1 MRLKNSRAIITLAAL
16 PLLAACSLTAPET
29 RSAIPT
35 PTAASQ
41 QAEARPTSVTLSNP
55 RDDGDTPTMATAGPS
70 ADATAGPAVSLPG
83 ISGDQ
88 GLSVPAVVRSVRGS
102 VVEIITQSRQGQG
115 GTGSGFIIDEDA
127 NIITNNHV
135 VEGASRIT
143 VVLDGNRIA
152 RARLVG
158 ADPLTDVAVVRIDS
172 KDVTVAKLG
181 DSDKL
186 QIGEPVVAIGSAL
199 GLRGGPTVTTGVVS
213 STKRVEI
220 EPAGDPRSPED
231 DIALYDLI
239 QTDTAINPGNSGG
252 PLVNARGEVIGVNTL
267 GQRLTASG
275 VPVQGINF
283 AVSIN
288 TARSVAQE
296 LIQTGEVEYP
306 YLGVEASFLTPQQSV
321 RERIPY
327 TPGQR
332 IGTVLPNLPADEAGL
347 RTGDIISGINGTRIE
362 DESTFTLLL
371 RDNDPGD
378 KVTLTVRRDGQ
389 EREVD
394 VTLGKRPAGR

>member
-1 MRLKNSRAIITLAAL
+1 MRLVNPRRIITLVAL
-16 PLLAACSLTAPET
+16 PLLAACSLTEPET
-29 RSAIPT
+29 QSANTT
-35 PTAASQ
+35 PTAISRPADT
-41 QAEARPTSVTLSNP
+41 RPTSVTMSNP
-55 RDDGDTPTMATAGPS
+55 RDDEETATSATAGPD
-70 ADATAGPAVSLPG
+70 ADAAAEPSDAFPG
-83 ISGDQ
+83 INADQ
-88 GLSVPAVVRSVRGS
+88 ELSVPAAVRSVRGG
-102 VVEIITQSRQGQG
+102 VVEIITQSGQGQG
-115 GTGSGFIIDEDA
+115 GTGSGFIIDKDA

-158 ADPLTDVAVVRIDS
+158 ADPLTDVAVVRIEN
-172 KDVTVAKLG
+172 KNVTVAKLG

-186 QIGEPVVAIGSAL
+186 QIGEPVIAIGSAL

-220 EPAGDPRSPED
+220 EPAGDPQSPQD

-267 GQRLTASG
+267 GQRLTGSG

-288 TARSVAQE
+288 TARSVAEE
-296 LIQTGEVEYP
+296 LIRTGEVEYP
-306 YLGVEASFLTPQQSV
+306 YLGVEASFLTPQQAV
-321 RERIPY
+321 REGIPY

-332 IGTVLPNLPADEAGL
+332 IGTILPNLPAAKAGL
-347 RTGDIISGINGTRIE
+347 RRGDIITGINGTRIE
-362 DESTFTLLL
+362 DESNFTLLL
-371 RDNDPGD
+371 RENDPGD
-378 KVTLTVRRDGQ
+378 KVTLTVRRNGQ
-389 EREVD
+389 EREFE
-394 VTLGKRPAGR
+394 VTLGRRPSGR

>member
-70 ADATAGPAVSLPG
+70 ADAAAGPAVSLPG

-88 GLSVPAVVRSVRGS
+88 GLSVPDVVRSVRGG

-220 EPAGDPRSPED
+220 EPAGDPRSTED

-347 RTGDIISGINGTRIE
+347 RTGDIITGINGTRIE

-394 VTLGKRPAGR
+394 LTLGKRPAGR

>member
-1 MRLKNSRAIITLAAL
+1 MRLPDIRLLITIVAL
-16 PLLAACSLTAPET
+16 PFVAACSLTDSDT
-29 RSAIPT
+29 QSAVPT
-35 PTAASQ
+35 PTAVAR
-41 QAEARPTSVTLSNP
+41 QAKPRATSVPLSNP
-55 RDDGDTPTMATAGPS
+55 RRTAEAPTGNRAGSSANETARL
-70 ADATAGPAVSLPG
+70 ADAPG
-83 ISGDQ
+83 ISQNQ
-88 GLSVPAVVRSVRGS
+88 GLSVPAVVRSVRGG
-102 VVEIITQSRQGQG
+102 VVEIITQTRDGQG
-115 GTGSGFIIDEDA
+115 GTGSGFVIDQNG

-135 VEGASRIT
+135 IEGATRIS

-158 ADPLTDVAVVRIDS
+158 RDPLTDVAVVRIENR
-172 KDVTVAKLG
+172 DVTVVKLG
-181 DSDKL
+181 NSDKL
-186 QIGEPVVAIGSAL
+186 QIGEPVIAIGSAL

-213 STKRVEI
+213 ATKRVET
-220 EPAGDPRSPED
+220 EPAGDPQSPAD

-267 GQRLTASG
+267 GQRLTESG

-306 YLGVEASFLTPQQSV
+306 YLGVEASFLTPQQAI
-321 RERIPY
+321 REGIPY

-332 IGTVLPNLPADEAGL
+332 IGTVLPNLPAAEAGI
-347 RTGDIISGINGTRIE
+347 RPGDIITGINGTRIE

-371 RDNDPGD
+371 RQNDPGD
-378 KVTLTVRRDGQ
+378 RVTLTVRRNGQ
-389 EREVD
+389 EREIE
-394 VTLGKRPAGR
+394 VTLGRRPAER